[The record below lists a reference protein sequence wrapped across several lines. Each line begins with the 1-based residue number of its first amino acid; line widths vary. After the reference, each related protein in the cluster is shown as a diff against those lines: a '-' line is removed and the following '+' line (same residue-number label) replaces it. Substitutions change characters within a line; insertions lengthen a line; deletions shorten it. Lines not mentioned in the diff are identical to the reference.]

1 MRKRSK
7 LEIVSDI
14 LFFIRKS
21 GGRARPTHI
30 LYKANL
36 SVPLL
41 KTYLSELVRDEI
53 VGRIVEGGRTVYT
66 LTGKGMRFIGLLQKI
81 NSMTETIE
89 IYRSKRPKRRQ

>member
-14 LFFIRKS
+14 LLFIRRS
-21 GGRARPTHI
+21 GGRAKPTHI

-41 KTYLSELVRDEI
+41 KSYLSELIRDEI
-53 VGRIVEGGRTVYT
+53 IGRIAEGGRTVYT
-66 LTGKGMRFIGLLQKI
+66 LTEKGARFIGLLQRL
-81 NSMTETIE
+81 NSMTQTIE
-89 IYRSKRPKRRQ
+89 IYKSKRPKRRV